1 MEGARVGALV
11 RLACTFA
18 AHDLETEEIPNDP
31 KQMLW
36 LYRVRENAKAIDE
49 GSSATRDYMIFTSG
63 HVPFA
68 GEARYDI
75 SLWNYSNYV

>member
-11 RLACTFA
+11 RHASAFA
-18 AHDLETEEIPNDP
+18 AHDLDS

-36 LYRVRENAKAIDE
+36 LYFVRQNAKAIADLAE
-49 GSSATRDYMIFTSG
+49 TSRFYMIFASG

-68 GEARYDI
+68 GEARFDI